1 MSLGEVLVSQETIF
15 ELNAVLY
22 RAKFRKYVDDEQKVI
37 FLSSVLNIGKIVE
50 IRNNFY
56 ICRDP
61 KDNKFIDLAVNGF
74 ADFLITG
81 DQDLL
86 SLKVVDDTKIV
97 TPRAFLDLLR

>member
-1 MSLGEVLVSQETIF
+1 MIDVNNRQIYLQFLALLYIIVTRYARKEWVLV
-15 ELNAVLY
+15 
-22 RAKFRKYVDDEQKVI
+22 RATS
-37 FLSSVLNIGKIVE
+37 L
-50 IRNNFY
+50 NNFY